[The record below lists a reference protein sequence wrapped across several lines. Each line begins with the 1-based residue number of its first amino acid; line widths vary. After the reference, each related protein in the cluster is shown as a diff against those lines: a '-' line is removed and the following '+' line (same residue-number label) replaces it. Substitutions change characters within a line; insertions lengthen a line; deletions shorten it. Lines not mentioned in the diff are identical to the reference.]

1 MLRNLGF
8 NMTRGSIEMGFRL
21 VVFRYLTEGL
31 PSKPLLFNIDFIR
44 KPIPIFVSAL
54 ATAWIRAPFDIIQKA
69 FLADWKFPAE
79 IRTGYKS
86 YTHTFISLLKKDPI
100 IFFRNTMPAYLGC
113 AMETFFAF
121 TIFDFFR
128 EFSQPLHWII

>member
-69 FLADWKFPAE
+69 FLAD
-79 IRTGYKS
+79 
-86 YTHTFISLLKKDPI
+86 
-100 IFFRNTMPAYLGC
+100 
-113 AMETFFAF
+113 
-121 TIFDFFR
+121 
-128 EFSQPLHWII
+128 

>member
-1 MLRNLGF
+1 
-8 NMTRGSIEMGFRL
+8 
-21 VVFRYLTEGL
+21 
-31 PSKPLLFNIDFIR
+31 
-44 KPIPIFVSAL
+44 
-54 ATAWIRAPFDIIQKA
+54 
-69 FLADWKFPAE
+69 
-79 IRTGYKS
+79 
-86 YTHTFISLLKKDPI
+86 LKKDPI